1 MTPTRK
7 KEEEQQEQ
15 QLLLFL
21 DVSRLTDG
29 GTRQNDDQQTEKLAR
44 ISDGK
49 YDGQSEA
56 RISGYVYFCAC

>member
-7 KEEEQQEQ
+7 KEEEQKQ

-21 DVSRLTDG
+21 DMSHLTG
-29 GTRQNDDQQTEKLAR
+29 GCKRQNDNQQTDELAR
-44 ISDGK
+44 FLDGK

>member
-29 GTRQNDDQQTEKLAR
+29 GTRQNDDQQTEKLSEVEEPGGLSGCLAR
-44 ISDGK
+44 TN
-49 YDGQSEA
+49 E
-56 RISGYVYFCAC
+56 